1 MKTIVIDFEM
11 CMVLGESR
19 KKYPYHYEIIQIGA
33 ALLDESFKL
42 ISKFNCF
49 VKPQYGR
56 LTRSIR
62 RLTGIYPQQLEDAP
76 QIAEALEL
84 FSAWLP
90 AEDVTVVA
98 WSDNDERQLRQEME
112 AKGIQNERTRRLLDH
127 WVDCQPMFS
136 DKLHTERI
144 YNLEEALIA
153 SDVVTEGRAHNGLVD
168 AVNTA
173 LLYAKM
179 MTEKDFRLNPYYD
192 IAHNDKETAFGLSL
206 GDIFANLDFDM
217 NTLQTASA

>member
-11 CMVLGESR
+11 CIVEKESR
-19 KKYPYHYEIIQIGA
+19 KAYPYKNEIIQIGA
-33 ALLDESFKL
+33 ALLDEEFR
-42 ISKFNCF
+42 IADQFNCF
-49 VKPQYGR
+49 VKPQYGE

-62 RLTGIYPQQLEDAP
+62 RLTGIRPQDLADAP
-76 QIAEALEL
+76 KIAEALKL
-84 FSAWLP
+84 FSSWLP
-90 AEDVTVVA
+90 KEDVTVVA
-98 WSDNDERQLRQEME
+98 WSDNDERQLRQEMG
-112 AKGIQNERTRRLLDH
+112 AKAIRNERVWKLFDNWL
-127 WVDCQPMFS
+127 DCQPMFS
-136 DKLHTERI
+136 EKLNTGRI

-206 GDIFANLDFDM
+206 GDIFANLDFDLD
-217 NTLQTASA
+217 TLQAVSA